1 LDFAEFEDLA
11 NREKAQIMEH
21 DSGPALVIAGP
32 GAGKTTILADKLID
46 LCQENDSRN
55 IYAIT
60 FTNLAAGVL
69 HPVSWTQ
76 LCAPPESCRRPL
88 AIDLA

>member
-32 GAGKTTILADKLID
+32 GAGKTTILADKL
-46 LCQENDSRN
+46 LTS
-55 IYAIT
+55 A
-60 FTNLAAGVL
+60 
-69 HPVSWTQ
+69 
-76 LCAPPESCRRPL
+76 
-88 AIDLA
+88 